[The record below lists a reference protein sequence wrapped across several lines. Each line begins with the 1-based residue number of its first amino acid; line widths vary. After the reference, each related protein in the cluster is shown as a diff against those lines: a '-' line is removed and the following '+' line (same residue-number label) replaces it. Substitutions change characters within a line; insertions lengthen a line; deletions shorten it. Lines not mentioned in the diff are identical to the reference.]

1 MQKPITHI
9 AIFVGDAIE
18 NIIAGKKT
26 VEGRFSHDRHIP
38 YGAIKKSDII
48 LLKQSGGPIIGQA
61 EVENVLYFDNL
72 DGEKIGKLRREYGEE
87 MAMNDLF
94 WSDKQKSRYATIVFL
109 IRARRYLTPL
119 SFHKHDRRAWVVV

>member
-1 MQKPITHI
+1 MQKLITHI

-18 NIIAGKKT
+18 NIITGKKT
-26 VEGRFSHDRHIP
+26 VEGRFSYARYIP
-38 YGAIKKSDII
+38 YGAIKKGDLI
-48 LLKQSGGPIIGQA
+48 LLKQSGGPIIGQV

-87 MAMNDLF
+87 MVMNDLF

-109 IRARRYLTPL
+109 THPRRYLTPL
-119 SFHKHDRRAWVVV
+119 SFHKHDRRAWVVT